1 MEEKQLEPLNAY
13 KLMEAPYMADK
24 LKENDY
30 NLVIFLIIYINID
43 CSNPL
48 LKSSICESCSF
59 TNLIF

>member
-30 NLVIFLIIYINID
+30 DTFME
-43 CSNPL
+43 L
-48 LKSSICESCSF
+48 LKQSEVELANKIMD
-59 TNLIF
+59 LINEVNSLKKKLQ